1 MNATKR
7 PAPLQL
13 PDPRGAT
20 GRRRRRRPPRW
31 RRLLAALALTGL
43 GVVLL
48 VVLLQLPER
57 FDTVLLLSNALANLI
72 GGVQQLLLGVG
83 QLLVLALLV
92 ALALGALL
100 LVIAGVIR
108 LARALAPAPSRPRP
122 GQRPAGH

>member
-1 MNATKR
+1 MNAPKR
-7 PAPLQL
+7 PTPLQL

-20 GRRRRRRPPRW
+20 GRRRRPARW